1 MSWTDGKSQLPIQDE
16 SPPPS
21 ANPFIRFL
29 RFPLT
34 LLVIGT
40 VFWLI
45 AQIIASS
52 YFRGMIAPETRHIPM
67 LQQGIP
73 PYSGHWAD
81 LPYGIVVA
89 LLTILAYWLVKKIE
103 GEPPYDFAGW
113 KWSRELTGGLIIGAG
128 LMALI
133 TGFVA
138 IMGDYR
144 IIGWGNAG
152 ILGFLS
158 MIGLAISSGVG
169 EEIMF
174 RAFLFHYTEKMLG
187 SWFALAF
194 SAGLFGLLHIGNSNA
209 TWFSSAAI
217 AIEAGIM
224 LGALYMLTRRLW
236 AVIGLHAAWNFTQ
249 GYIFGIPVSGLTTP
263 ALVKSEVSGSV
274 WMTGGSFGLE
284 ASVPALIVAT
294 AAGLAILRLAIQRG
308 QLKHPMWVKQ
318 KDRPEMLPPPPVN
331 PVI

>member
-1 MSWTDGKSQLPIQDE
+1 MSWTDGKSQLPDAE
-16 SPPPS
+16 VAPPPAS
-21 ANPFIRFL
+21 SFMKFV

-34 LLVIGT
+34 LLIIGT
-40 VFWLI
+40 ALWI
-45 AQIIASS
+45 AAQLLSALFFGELTMGDRSI
-52 YFRGMIAPETRHIPM
+52 R
-67 LQQGIP
+67 
-73 PYSGHWAD
+73 PYTGHWGD
-81 LPYGIVVA
+81 LPYGIGVA
-89 LLTILAYWLVKKIE
+89 LLTFAAYWLVKKIE
-103 GEPPYDFAGW
+103 GEPPVDFAGW

-138 IMGDYR
+138 MMGDYR
-144 IIGWGNAG
+144 ITGWGNAG

-158 MIGLAISSGVG
+158 MLGLAIGSGVG
-169 EEIMF
+169 EEILF
-174 RAFLFHYTEKMLG
+174 RAFLFRYTEKMMG

-194 SAGLFGLLHIGNSNA
+194 SAGLFGLLHIGNANA

-249 GYIFGIPVSGLTTP
+249 GYIFAVPVSGLATP
-263 ALVKSEVSGSV
+263 SLVQSQISGSD
-274 WMTGGSFGLE
+274 WMTGGAFGLE
-284 ASVPALIVAT
+284 ASVPGLIVAT
-294 AAGLAILRLAIQRG
+294 AAGVALLRLAIQRG
-308 QLKHPMWVKQ
+308 QLKPPMWAKP
-318 KDRPEMLPPPPVN
+318 KPIENDRQETLEPPPVN

>member
-1 MSWTDGKSQLPIQDE
+1 MSWTDGKSQLPDAE
-16 SPPPS
+16 GPPPPAS
-21 ANPFIRFL
+21 GFMRFI

-34 LLVIGT
+34 LLVISA
-40 VFWLI
+40 VFWII
-45 AQIIASS
+45 AQLVASFVFAAGTS
-52 YFRGMIAPETRHIPM
+52 GNLAI
-67 LQQGIP
+67 Q
-73 PYSGHWAD
+73 PYTGHWVD
-81 LPYGIVVA
+81 LPYGIAVA
-89 LLTILAYWLVKKIE
+89 LMTFLAYWLMKKIE
-103 GEPPYDFAGW
+103 GEPPVDFAGW

-138 IMGDYR
+138 VMGDYR
-144 IIGWGNAG
+144 ITGWGNAG

-158 MIGLAISSGVG
+158 MIGLAIGSGVG

-174 RAFLFHYTEKMLG
+174 RAFLFRYTEKMLG

-194 SAGLFGLLHIGNSNA
+194 SAGLFGLLHIGNANA

-249 GYIFGIPVSGLTTP
+249 GYVFGIPVSGLATP
-263 ALVKSEVSGSV
+263 SLVKSEMSGSA
-274 WMTGGSFGLE
+274 WMTGGAFGLE

-294 AAGLAILRLAIQRG
+294 AAGIAMLRLAIQRG
-308 QLKHPMWVKQ
+308 QLKSPMWVK
-318 KDRPEMLPPPPVN
+318 KDAIEHDQRETLPPPAN
-331 PVI
+331 PLI